1 MKTSYKVSL
10 GGVIASLCLVMM
22 FLTAVFPILSM
33 TIPLFAGALVA
44 VVAIEINRPWAFVTY
59 AVISVLAFF
68 VTPDKDAWL
77 FFTFLFGYYP
87 ILKSYFEEFRLKP
100 VGVLCKLAVF
110 NAAVAAIFYILMN
123 ILGTLDLFEEFGFY
137 NEWLI
142 PGLFVFGNLVFV
154 MYDYVL
160 TILILSYKKWFR
172 PTFLRKIK

>member
-22 FLTAVFPILSM
+22 FLTAVFPLLSI
-33 TIPLFAGALVA
+33 TLPLFAGALVA
-44 VVAIEINRPWAFVTY
+44 VVAIEVSRSWAFVTY
-59 AVISVLAFF
+59 AVISILAFF

-87 ILKSYFEEFRLKP
+87 ILKSYFEEFKLKP
-100 VGVLCKLAVF
+100 VGILCKFAVF
-110 NAAVAAIFYILMN
+110 DASVTAIFYILMN
-123 ILGTLDLFEEFGFY
+123 IFGTLDLFEEFGFY

-142 PGLFVFGNLVFV
+142 PMLFVFGNLVFI

-160 TILILSYKKWFR
+160 TILVSCYKKWFR
-172 PTFLRKIK
+172 PTFLRKFK